1 MRMGRLTCLTWMSWR
16 KTMFR
21 RNHKVLSSSQ
31 LYDQNTF
38 YAAFT
43 RDLLY
48 VQQQVII
55 ESPFITS
62 KRVRSL
68 LPIFEKLRRRGVQVV
83 INTRDPQDHEG
94 TYQNQ
99 AEEAV
104 ALFHALDIVVLY
116 TAGHHRK
123 LAVIDGEIVWEGSL
137 NILSFSDSCE
147 IMRRITSSAEAD
159 ALIAFIGLEKF
170 IGALS

>member
-1 MRMGRLTCLTWMSWR
+1 
-16 KTMFR
+16 MFR
-21 RNHKVLSSSQ
+21 NRNHVPSSSQ

-38 YAAFT
+38 YSAFT
-43 RDLLY
+43 CDLY
-48 VQQQVII
+48 HAQRQVII

-68 LPIFEKLRRRGVQVV
+68 LPIFEKLRRRSVQVV

-94 TYQNQ
+94 AYRSQ

-104 ALFHALDIVVLY
+104 ALFHTLDIVVLY

-123 LAVIDGEIVWEGSL
+123 LAIIDGEIVWEGSL

-159 ALIAFIGLEKF
+159 ALIAFIGLEEF

>member
-1 MRMGRLTCLTWMSWR
+1 MGMGRFTCLTWIRWR
-16 KTMFR
+16 KAMFR
-21 RNHKVLSSSQ
+21 SHDHVSSSSQ

-38 YAAFT
+38 YSAFT
-43 RDLLY
+43 RDLYL
-48 VQQQVII
+48 VRRQVII

-62 KRVRSL
+62 KRIRSL
-68 LPIFEKLRRRGVQVV
+68 LPIFKKLRRRGVQVV

-123 LAVIDGEIVWEGSL
+123 LAIIDGEIVWEGSL

-147 IMRRITSSAEAD
+147 IMRRIVSPTEAEI
-159 ALIAFIGLEKF
+159 LIEFIGTKRYLQDK
-170 IGALS
+170 